1 MLIQAKFIKM
11 KFTPIILVFA
21 AVLLSLTTSAQSS
34 TNYIIQL
41 GQSDANIE
49 SFASLSDIAN
59 VYFDQSSES
68 KKKLIL
74 GSFSDLQK
82 AEAVTQNL
90 KTQNFPDAYVEPLA
104 KAKGIDVFVVQLGNF
119 ATNDQIDWDR
129 YQLNKKVY
137 TTFENGKYRI
147 TTGIFPDY
155 ESALPLHDQLYQI
168 GFVQAE
174 VIKIN
179 SIYLHEL
186 NEADIS
192 FQRLLHNRGAGKV
205 SEFTAKGAAPVPMI
219 SAPNSVKDETPP
231 IVGRVA
237 LAKSIAPAINE
248 DFARLSVKNLQSILS
263 VYGNFTSEPNGLY
276 DAKTANA
283 YYATVQLTPSL
294 KEFSAQVESVAHINS
309 GYFTDWS
316 DVELLLKISEDI
328 TGNKTKF
335 SDAQLKAQISLY
347 TKPKALGAEDAQ
359 RVKDWLV
366 ASNDQMNTW
375 KAEGKLSS
383 QTSQAYMLVFTKV
396 EVLLEDYYLDKGFQI
411 EEASNLAKATLYAIL
426 VGNFPTV

>member
-1 MLIQAKFIKM
+1 MFTHAKIIKM
-11 KFTPIILVFA
+11 KFTPIILLFA
-21 AVLLSLTTSAQSS
+21 TAVLCQSLFAQSS

-49 SFASLSDIAN
+49 SYVSLSDIAN
-59 VYFDQSSES
+59 VYFEPTSSSEQ
-68 KKKLIL
+68 KLLL

-82 AEAVTQNL
+82 AEVVVQNL
-90 KTQNFPDAYVEPLA
+90 KTNDFPGAYVEPLPQT
-104 KAKGIDVFVVQLGNF
+104 KGIDVFVIQLGDF
-119 ATNDQIDWDR
+119 ASNEQIDWDR

-137 TTFENGKYRI
+137 TTFENGNYRI

-168 GFVQAE
+168 GFIHAE

-179 SIYLHEL
+179 SIYLHEIC
-186 NEADIS
+186 EADMK
-192 FQRLLHNRGAGKV
+192 FQRLLHNRGEGRV
-205 SEFTAKGAAPVPMI
+205 SEFTAKGVGPVPAI
-219 SAPNSVKDETPP
+219 STPKSVSEETPP

-248 DFARLSVKNLQSILS
+248 ELARLSVKNLQSILS

-294 KEFSAQVESVAHINS
+294 KEISARVESVAHINS

-328 TGNKTKF
+328 TGVKVAF
-335 SDAQLKAQISLY
+335 SDDQLKAQISLY
-347 TKPKALGAEDAQ
+347 TKPKALGKEDAQ
-359 RVKDWLV
+359 RVKKWLV
-366 ASNDQMNTW
+366 DSNNQMNKW

-396 EVLLEDYYLDKGFQI
+396 EVLLEDYYLDKGFHI

-426 VGNFPTV
+426 VGNFPEL